1 MFPGSLSECRLKR
14 FNESFLIEKG
24 EMMINPFTVAGKI
37 EQIQK
42 DVLEPLYGTPEQEHV
57 EFDSLLRSTG
67 EVIAKYQDFFLEV
80 SSSSL
85 VAMIFKIIKLFG
97 GADGLTEEDFSRFT
111 SYVNDGGLQAMI
123 TMLKSDDKEQT
134 FVEELGRLDAE
145 VRTNAAPMLTKSRE
159 LHSDFIQGYLI
170 DNYGSVADAPEEIQE
185 NFSKSDAFI
194 SRLAGLAVEVA

>member
-1 MFPGSLSECRLKR
+1 
-14 FNESFLIEKG
+14 
-24 EMMINPFTVAGKI
+24 MMINPFTVAGKI

-42 DVLEPLYGTPEQEHV
+42 EILEPLYGTPGQEQM
-57 EFDSLLRSTG
+57 EFDGLLRSTG

-80 SSSSL
+80 SRSSL

-97 GADGLTEEDFSRFT
+97 GADGLTEKDFFRFT

-123 TMLKSDDKEQT
+123 TMLKSDDKEKT

-145 VRTNAAPMLTKSRE
+145 VRANAAPMLAKSRE

-170 DNYGSVADAPEEIQE
+170 ENYGSVAGAPENIQE

-194 SRLAGLAVEVA
+194 RRLTDLAAETA